1 MPLETTLYTRVGDD
15 GYTGVLGRERV
26 AKYDLQPV
34 AYGTVDEL
42 SALLGL
48 ARVSVQHTCSN
59 DILLEVQRD
68 LYAAMA
74 DLATTPEAAEK
85 SGVRLY
91 EPRID
96 WLEGIVDEIGR
107 MVEIPPAF
115 IVAGRQLRRRAAGR
129 GPHRQPPRRAPR
141 CQAAPPGHAQQP
153 RRAALPQPPVLAAL
167 RPVPPGGQ
175 GGWRRAVHAGQV
187 GKADV
192 TRNS

>member
-48 ARVSVQHTCSN
+48 ARTAVQHTCSN

-85 SGVRLY
+85 AGVRLY

-96 WLEGIVDEIGR
+96 WLEGIIDEVGR

-115 IVAGRQLRRRAAGR
+115 IVSGDSHAGALLDVARTVSRRAERHVAKLHHQAMLSNPVVLRYLNRLSSLLFVLSRLEDKEAGVE
-129 GPHRQPPRRAPR
+129 QFT
-141 CQAAPPGHAQQP
+141 
-153 RRAALPQPPVLAAL
+153 LAKWEK
-167 RPVPPGGQ
+167 R
-175 GGWRRAVHAGQV
+175 
-187 GKADV
+187 
-192 TRNS
+192 T